1 MMFTLENASCSTFCN
16 RILTGSKI
24 RPESWIDVQLLT
36 AMKQMHMHHDII
48 TNDNFQNVYIA
59 GALKICKSNGW
70 SIHANMRGYADNLS
84 D

>member
-1 MMFTLENASCSTFCN
+1 MVFTLVKASCSTFCN

-36 AMKQMHMHHDII
+36 AMKQMHMHNDII
-48 TNDNFQNVYIA
+48 TDDNFQNVYIA
-59 GALKICKSNGW
+59 GALKICKSNGCP
-70 SIHANMRGYADNLS
+70 IHANMQEYADNLS

>member
-1 MMFTLENASCSTFCN
+1 MFTLEKASCSTFCN

-36 AMKQMHMHHDII
+36 AMKQMHMHHGII
-48 TNDNFQNVYIA
+48 TDDNFQNVYIA
-59 GALKICKSNGW
+59 GALKICKSNGLP
-70 SIHANMRGYADNLS
+70 IHANMRGYADKLS